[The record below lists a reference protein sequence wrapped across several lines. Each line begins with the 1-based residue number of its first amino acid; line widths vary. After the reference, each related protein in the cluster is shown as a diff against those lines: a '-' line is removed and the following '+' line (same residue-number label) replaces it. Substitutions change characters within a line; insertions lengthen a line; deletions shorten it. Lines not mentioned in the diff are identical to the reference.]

1 MTMTNGGDQ
10 TAQLTVLGTGRLP
23 QPEGGP
29 SVSLLEVFPNRFPHR
44 PYVVSM
50 AFPEYTSLCP
60 VTGQPDFGTIVVEFI
75 PDQKC
80 VESKSFKLYMF
91 AYRNHQSFMES
102 ITNTILEDFVE
113 ALDPMWCRV
122 KGLFCRAARRTCMSS
137 PSITRNLTTR
147 PRPRKSGRPLPTGSA
162 KRPPIHGTSS
172 HARAAHRHRQYVP
185 EDRRSGH
192 RGLVASYTLPTD
204 TQQSG
209 DGLGLQLAYLL
220 GHAGFGTPGTG
231 PGNVALDGCVI
242 SSVVP
247 GMNPLVAHACERFL
261 ELTPRFAHR
270 DLPIPLENRY
280 ERPNE
285 VGADRLVGAF
295 GARRL
300 LPDVRSVV
308 SVDYGTATNFD
319 CVTGNAYLGGL
330 ICPGVMSS
338 LGALATRTA
347 QLPRIALTAHADVP
361 IVGRSTVT
369 SLNHGFLFGFASMTE
384 GLYAR
389 LTKTLEGPV
398 AFVATGGFAPDVA
411 RVVDC
416 FDLVRPDLVLEG
428 LRLLWLESRD

>member
-1 MTMTNGGDQ
+1 MGQVAMH
-10 TAQLTVLGTGRLP
+10 A
-23 QPEGGP
+23 
-29 SVSLLEVFPNRFPHR
+29 LLIDIGN
-44 PYVVSM
+44 
-50 AFPEYTSLCP
+50 TSLKIG
-60 VTGQPDFGTIVVEFI
+60 VAGIE
-75 PDQKC
+75 
-80 VESKSFKLYMF
+80 
-91 AYRNHQSFMES
+91 
-102 ITNTILEDFVE
+102 
-113 ALDPMWCRV
+113 
-122 KGLFCRAARRTCMSS
+122 
-137 PSITRNLTTR
+137 
-147 PRPRKSGRPLPTGSA
+147 
-162 KRPPIHGTSS
+162 
-172 HARAAHRHRQYVP
+172 
-185 EDRRSGH
+185 
-192 RGLVASYTLPTD
+192 GLVASYTLPTD

>member
-1 MTMTNGGDQ
+1 MH
-10 TAQLTVLGTGRLP
+10 A
-23 QPEGGP
+23 
-29 SVSLLEVFPNRFPHR
+29 LLIDIGN
-44 PYVVSM
+44 
-50 AFPEYTSLCP
+50 TSLKIG
-60 VTGQPDFGTIVVEFI
+60 VAGIE
-75 PDQKC
+75 
-80 VESKSFKLYMF
+80 
-91 AYRNHQSFMES
+91 
-102 ITNTILEDFVE
+102 
-113 ALDPMWCRV
+113 
-122 KGLFCRAARRTCMSS
+122 
-137 PSITRNLTTR
+137 
-147 PRPRKSGRPLPTGSA
+147 
-162 KRPPIHGTSS
+162 
-172 HARAAHRHRQYVP
+172 
-185 EDRRSGH
+185 
-192 RGLVASYTLPTD
+192 GLVASYTLPTD

-308 SVDYGTATNFD
+308 SVDYGTA
-319 CVTGNAYLGGL
+319 
-330 ICPGVMSS
+330 
-338 LGALATRTA
+338 